1 MCVLLCQ
8 VRAVLYFTLFTFRVT
23 EGSVH
28 AIMDFSPKQRY
39 KGKTVKFC
47 APPPR
52 KKVKMSVSAV
62 PVNFEKS
69 DLNNNGGLAGLYS
82 GGRSSAVVSRQ
93 EAGQERQARRA
104 GDLQHLLALQSR
116 PSVEQQLR
124 GLLAATLTG
133 QRQTAGE
140 EVQVEDEAS
149 FGTAASAFEAE
160 AAGVIGQVAE
170 QVLWCLCYFHFN
182 YGNFNLGFRE
192 RSVVA

>member
-1 MCVLLCQ
+1 
-8 VRAVLYFTLFTFRVT
+8 
-23 EGSVH
+23 
-28 AIMDFSPKQRY
+28 MDFSPKQRY
-39 KGKTVKFC
+39 KGKTVKLC

-52 KKVKMSVSAV
+52 KKMKMSGAAV
-62 PVNFEKS
+62 PVNLDKS

-82 GGRSSAVVSRQ
+82 GGRSSAVVTRQ

-140 EVQVEDEAS
+140 EVGDQAS
-149 FGTAASAFEAE
+149 FGTAASAVEAE
-160 AAGVIGQVAE
+160 AAGAGDIGQVAE
-170 QVLWCLCYFHFN
+170 QVLRFLCYYYFN
-182 YGNFNLGFRE
+182 YGDFNLGFRE